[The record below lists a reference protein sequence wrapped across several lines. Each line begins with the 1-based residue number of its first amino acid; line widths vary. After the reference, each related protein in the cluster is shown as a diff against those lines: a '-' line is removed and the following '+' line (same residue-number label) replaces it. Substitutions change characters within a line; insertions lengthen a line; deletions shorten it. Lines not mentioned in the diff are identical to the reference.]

1 MWKNAAAAGKME
13 KSAQNMQTLYADFD
27 SKFVRNLLRLCF
39 NRGFQEA
46 NLVIIFDI

>member
-1 MWKNAAAAGKME
+1 VE
-13 KSAQNMQTLYADFD
+13 KCCCRGENGEIGTKYADFD